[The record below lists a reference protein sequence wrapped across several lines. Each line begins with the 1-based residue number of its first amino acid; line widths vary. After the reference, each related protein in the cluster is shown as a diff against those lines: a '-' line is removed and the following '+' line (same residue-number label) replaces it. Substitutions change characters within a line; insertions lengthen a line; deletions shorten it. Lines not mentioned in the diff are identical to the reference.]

1 MKVGLLVDGGAM
13 TPGPAL
19 AQKLGPLGIDIG
31 KVIAD
36 VNKATMSFKGTK
48 VPVELDVD
56 TSKKTYTISVSTPPI
71 PELLKKELGAEKGS
85 GDHKNT
91 QIGNLAIEQVIKVA
105 KTKLP
110 GMLEKN
116 LKNAVKTVVG
126 SCVSIGVLIENKPA
140 KKVAVEV
147 QEGIYDKE
155 IAGEKTEVSPEKRK
169 ALDKYFS
176 DIKSKQEA
184 LKKKAEEEKALAE
197 QEKTKEA
204 AAKPAETE
212 TKETK
217 DASAKTPAGKPAAGK
232 ETAKSVAK
240 PAAKKEAKK

>member
-85 GDHKNT
+85 EDH
-91 QIGNLAIEQVIKVA
+91 
-105 KTKLP
+105 
-110 GMLEKN
+110 
-116 LKNAVKTVVG
+116 KNAVKTVVG

>member
-1 MKVGLLVDGGAM
+1 MKVNLLVEGGAM
-13 TPGPAL
+13 APGPAL

-31 KVIAD
+31 KVISD

-71 PELLKKELGAEKGS
+71 AELLKKELGAEKGS
-85 GDHKNT
+85 GDHKNN

-126 SCVSIGVLIENKPA
+126 SCVSLGIMIESKPA
-140 KKVAVEV
+140 KEIAKEV
-147 QEGIYDKE
+147 QEGAYDKE
-155 IAGEKTEVSPEKRK
+155 IASEKTEVSAEKRK
-169 ALDKYFS
+169 ILDKYFS
-176 DIKSKQEA
+176 DVKSKQEA

-204 AAKPAETE
+204 AAKPAEAE

-217 DASAKTPAGKPAAGK
+217 EAGAKPAAGK
-232 ETAKSVAK
+232 EAAKTAAAK

>member
-1 MKVGLLVDGGAM
+1 MKVNLLVDGGAM

-31 KVIAD
+31 KVISD
-36 VNKATMSFKGTK
+36 VNKATLSFKGTK

-71 PELLKKELGAEKGS
+71 AELLKKELSAEKGS
-85 GDHKNT
+85 GDHKNL
-91 QIGNLAIEQVIKVA
+91 QIGNIAIEQVIKVA

-110 GMLEKN
+110 GMLERN

-126 SCVSIGVLIENKPA
+126 SCVSLGVLIENKPA
-140 KKVAVEV
+140 KQVAVEI
-147 QEGIYDKE
+147 QEGVYDKE
-155 IAGEKTEVSPEKRK
+155 IASEETEVSTEKRK
-169 ALDKYFS
+169 SLDKYFS
-176 DIKSKQEA
+176 DIKLKQEA

-204 AAKPAETE
+204 AAKPAEAE
-212 TKETK
+212 TK
-217 DASAKTPAGKPAAGK
+217 AGTAAPAAGK
-232 ETAKSVAK
+232 EAAKTAAK
-240 PAAKKEAKK
+240 PSAKKEAKK

>member
-1 MKVGLLVDGGAM
+1 MKVNLLVDGGAM

-31 KVIAD
+31 KVISD

-71 PELLKKELGAEKGS
+71 AELLKKELSAEKGS
-85 GDHKNT
+85 GDHKNN

-110 GMLEKN
+110 GMLERN

-126 SCVSIGVLIENKPA
+126 SCVSLGIMIESKPA
-140 KKVAVEV
+140 KEIAKEI
-147 QEGIYDKE
+147 QEGVYDNE
-155 IAGEKTEVSPEKRK
+155 IASEKTEVSAEKRK
-169 ALDKYFS
+169 ILDKYFS

-204 AAKPAETE
+204 AAKPAEAE

-217 DASAKTPAGKPAAGK
+217 EAGAKPAAGK
-232 ETAKSVAK
+232 EAAKAAAK